1 MESLPRNEAALLGLS
16 SKVSRVKWLAM
27 GLSFIDN
34 VNNKSTLYVLTLW
47 GNLKV
52 SDIFMHADIL
62 TYRMT
67 DEIAAEAAAQAVE
80 RAADIFGLLSS
91 PVRLH
96 IVLELCVGEKSV
108 SELLLVVNGKQ
119 PNMSQHLTMMC
130 RAGLLGRRKQ
140 GAQVYYRIANHSAV
154 SACRMVCSQ
163 VAEKNDRKVA
173 LPTLQPMNGLC
184 ERN

>member
-1 MESLPRNEAALLGLS
+1 MRRSYVATVKINLPCARKPCDLGRG
-16 SKVSRVKWLAM
+16 KAH
-27 GLSFIDN
+27 
-34 VNNKSTLYVLTLW
+34 
-47 GNLKV
+47 
-52 SDIFMHADIL
+52 IFVHADIV

-67 DEIAAEAAAQAVE
+67 DEVVAAVHAHVVE

-96 IVLELCVGEKSV
+96 IVLELRAGEKSV
-108 SELLLVVNGKQ
+108 SELLVVVNGKQ

-154 SACRMVCSQ
+154 SACKIVCAQ
-163 VAEKNDRKVA
+163 LAEKSDRKFA
-173 LPTLQPMNGLC
+173 LPAL
-184 ERN
+184 